1 MDTHK
6 IGVKVY
12 FEKGQDVAPEAWFKL
27 FNTWISA
34 NEGPDVLIDVVDYH
48 HVKNGPVTLLVA
60 HEYDISI
67 DDADGR
73 RGVFLSR
80 KQPTEGNFR
89 ARLSSAIQQICDIC
103 QRIEADDHVG
113 NQVAF
118 GGNEIRLTLND
129 RLLAPNTDET
139 LQAIQADLDAVLGSL
154 YGGAEVSVS
163 RRDDVKARFTLDVK
177 ASGTWSVDQLL
188 KNLS

>member
-6 IGVKVY
+6 IGVKFY
-12 FEKGQDVAPEAWFKL
+12 FEKGQDVAPEVWFKT

-34 NEGPDVLIDVVDYH
+34 HEGPDVLIDVVDYH

-67 DDADGR
+67 DDGDGR
-73 RGVFLSR
+73 RGLFFSR
-80 KQPTEGNFR
+80 KQPTEGNFL
-89 ARLSSAIQQICDIC
+89 ARLSSAVKQTCEIC
-103 QRIEADDHVG
+103 QRIETDGNVG
-113 NQVAF
+113 SQVAF
-118 GGNEIRLTLND
+118 DGSEVRLVLND
-129 RLLAPNTDET
+129 RLLAPNTEET
-139 LQAIQADLDAVLGSL
+139 LQAIQADLDAVLGKA
-154 YGGAEVSVS
+154 YGGAKVSVA

-177 ASGTWSVDQLL
+177 ADGNWSVDQVL

>member
-12 FEKGQDVAPEAWFKL
+12 FEKGQDIAPDAWFRM

-73 RGVFLSR
+73 RGVFFSR
-80 KQPTEGNFR
+80 KQPTEGNFG
-89 ARLSSAIQQICDIC
+89 ARLSDAIKQTCEIC
-103 QRIEADDHVG
+103 QRIEADGQVG

-118 GGNEIRLTLND
+118 LGNEARLVLND
-129 RLLAPNTDET
+129 RLLAPNTAET
-139 LQAIQADLDAVLGSL
+139 LQTIQADLDAVLGKA
-154 YGGAEVSVS
+154 YGGAKVSVS

-177 ASGTWSVDQLL
+177 AEGNCSVGQML